1 MKRLLI
7 VLRMIMPTV
16 MMLIMAIHS
25 DVAGVYGAR
34 TVMMMIACIALQ
46 LYLSAWAV
54 EAILNNCAPAIPV
67 LSRLHATAFALLNQC
82 P

>member
-25 DVAGVYGAR
+25 DVAGVYSAR

-46 LYLSAWAV
+46 LYLSGV
-54 EAILNNCAPAIPV
+54 GC
-67 LSRLHATAFALLNQC
+67 
-82 P
+82 

>member
-25 DVAGVYGAR
+25 DVAGVYSAR

-46 LYLSAWAV
+46 LY
-54 EAILNNCAPAIPV
+54 
-67 LSRLHATAFALLNQC
+67 RLHATAFALLNQC